1 MHEVAPAAHG
11 RGRELRRGHNDGAL
25 LAACGD
31 QCGRTAQLG
40 AEQQRCEVRPPG
52 GGFDMNSDTTEL
64 AAGRRR
70 EEEGECRAGFL
81 AERSQGTR

>member
-1 MHEVAPAAHG
+1 
-11 RGRELRRGHNDGAL
+11 
-25 LAACGD
+25 
-31 QCGRTAQLG
+31 
-40 AEQQRCEVRPPG
+40 
-52 GGFDMNSDTTEL
+52 MNSDTTEL